1 MRFQCAGC
9 GFYRPDPSYLP
20 AIEDQINSL
29 RSDRETAQAM
39 DAADFVIGNL
49 TAQIAAY
56 QQVAATMRDG
66 LTALPDEERAEIEEA
81 ASVLRQVRSGS
92 TRPLLPLSV
101 VRKAA
106 P

>member
-1 MRFQCAGC
+1 MQGDHALACEGLGESVRVTGR
-9 GFYRPDPSYLP
+9 GDEL
-20 AIEDQINSL
+20 
-29 RSDRETAQAM
+29 
-39 DAADFVIGNL
+39 G
-49 TAQIAAY
+49 
-56 QQVAATMRDG
+56 AATMRDG

>member
-1 MRFQCAGC
+1 
-9 GFYRPDPSYLP
+9 
-20 AIEDQINSL
+20 
-29 RSDRETAQAM
+29 M

-66 LTALPDEERAEIEEA
+66 LTTLPDEERAEIEEA
-81 ASVLRQVRSGS
+81 ASILRQVRSGS

-101 VRKAA
+101 VRNAA